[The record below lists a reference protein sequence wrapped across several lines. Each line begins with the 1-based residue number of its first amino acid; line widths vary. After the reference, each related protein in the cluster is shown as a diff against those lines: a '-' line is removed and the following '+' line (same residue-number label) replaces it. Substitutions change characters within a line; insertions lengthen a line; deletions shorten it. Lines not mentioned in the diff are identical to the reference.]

1 MQSMQRQFGRMLHK
15 SPGDNAKVAVLLS
28 DYEDVDRVLAKI
40 IDAAKS
46 WRESWINLSSA
57 QLGVVTEYDGL
68 WDPIV
73 GASEGLGR
81 PAAPTPELQLEQ
93 ALRLKE
99 VYTEL
104 RTDLLE
110 ELDLIEARVVKP
122 ASSAREYIDPMR
134 KTIKKRENKRL
145 DFEKVQEKTT
155 KLQRKAGRSPKEDAS
170 LVKLEAEL
178 ARVSEDFHAADAHLR
193 ETLPPI
199 VTAAFNII
207 PLLINAVVALQNRFL
222 GLYYTTLHT
231 YCEDHGFPSPP
242 PPMEEVIA
250 VWSAGYEPVKRQ
262 LESIACI
269 ATGKAVRQPMK
280 LPDDPSFQDR
290 GLSGSP
296 LTPALVVNGPRRS
309 SSGLSSTNGNS
320 APPRPNRIPSMNS
333 LSSQPSPVLA
343 PRPSKGNNYVISN
356 LTPTDFTTASRLG
369 QQSTPSLSPNSMRP
383 RSDYFNTRPPSTAS
397 TVTSTG
403 SINTTNSGPSF
414 VIGKK
419 KPPPPPPKRIPSKR
433 LEEFVVAQY
442 AFSGQGA
449 GDLSFRE
456 GDRIKIVK
464 KTDTLDDWWVGE
476 LGGVEGSFPANYCRS
491 G

>member
-46 WRESWINLSSA
+46 WRESWINISST
-57 QLGVVTEYDGL
+57 QLGVATEYDGL

-73 GASEGLGR
+73 GASEGLGK

-99 VYTEL
+99 AYTEL
-104 RTDLLE
+104 KAELLE
-110 ELDLIEARVVKP
+110 ELLLIEARVVKP
-122 ASSAREYIDPMR
+122 ATCAREYIDPMR

-145 DFEKVQEKTT
+145 DFEKVQDKTT
-155 KLQRKAGRSPKEDAS
+155 KLQRKPGKTPKEEAS
-170 LVKLEAEL
+170 LAKLEAEL

-199 VTAAFNII
+199 VTAAFSII
-207 PLLINAVVALQNRFL
+207 PLLIDSVVALQNRFL

-231 YCEDHGFPSPP
+231 YCETHGFPSPP
-242 PPMEEVIA
+242 PPMDEVIA
-250 VWSAGYEPVKRQ
+250 AWSAGYEPVKREF
-262 LESIACI
+262 ESIACI
-269 ATGKAVRQPMK
+269 ATGKAVRLSMK
-280 LPDDPSFQDR
+280 LPDDPSLQDR
-290 GLSGSP
+290 VPGSP
-296 LTPALVVNGPRRS
+296 SNSTLMANGPRRS
-309 SSGLSSTNGNS
+309 SSGLIPTNGS
-320 APPRPNRIPSMNS
+320 FKPARPNRIPSMTS
-333 LSSQPSPVLA
+333 LSSQPSPTPA
-343 PRPSKGNNYVISN
+343 PRPFIGNN

-369 QQSTPSLSPNSMRP
+369 LGQQVTPSISPNSLRP
-383 RSDYFNTRPPSTAS
+383 PSDYFGNRPPSTTSTTAS
-397 TVTSTG
+397 TT
-403 SINTTNSGPSF
+403 SINTSASGSSVAF
-414 VIGKK
+414 GKK
-419 KPPPPPPKRIPSKR
+419 KPPPPPPKRIPSR
-433 LEEFVVAQY
+433 QLEEFVVAQY
-442 AFSGQGA
+442 AYSGQGT

-456 GDRIKIVK
+456 GDKIKIVK

-476 LGGVEGSFPANYCRS
+476 LGGVKGNFPANYCKA